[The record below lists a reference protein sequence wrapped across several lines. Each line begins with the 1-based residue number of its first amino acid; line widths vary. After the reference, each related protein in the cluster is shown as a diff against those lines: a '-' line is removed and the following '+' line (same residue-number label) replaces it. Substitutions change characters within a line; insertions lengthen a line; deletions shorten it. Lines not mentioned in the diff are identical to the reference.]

1 MLSNEQVFCAA
12 AVAAVCGMRYW
23 TLRNE
28 ELNKAKDVG
37 TPFVPTK
44 ALSLKDM
51 IVIGKK
57 YSERRISC
65 LQHTVYKIMLI
76 LIILLELL

>member
-12 AVAAVCGMRYW
+12 AAAAVCGMRYW

-37 TPFVPTK
+37 TPFVSTK

-57 YSERRISC
+57 IQLTANLLFATYSLQNHVDTDNIS
-65 LQHTVYKIMLI
+65 
-76 LIILLELL
+76 